1 MGINTPLYEMPI
13 KLNKGDFK
21 CCSKQQ
27 FVEIPLREN
36 CLCCSQFVRFSVSG
50 QVMDGVYRDVLLRAT
65 DFFFSLILL
74 LGDRSIKS
82 LNPGHV
88 GLLLELIV

>member
-36 CLCCSQFVRFSVSG
+36 CLCCSQFVCFSVSG

-65 DFFFSLILL
+65 DFFSSDPAIGRPEHKIFKPRSYWLIT
-74 LGDRSIKS
+74 
-82 LNPGHV
+82 
-88 GLLLELIV
+88 